1 MSALRIRPHAWCS
14 VLLLVAALGG
24 CDANVVVMRQY
35 DAVPVP
41 TGAGRTLTQDE
52 VGEAI
57 RRGADDATW
66 RTYPIGPGHL
76 AASLQAQEHVAAV
89 DITYTASTY
98 SIHYQT
104 SRALDYD
111 GDGHIHKDYNLWVE
125 ALQAAIQAELQK
137 ARQGH

>member
-1 MSALRIRPHAWCS
+1 MAIRRFDRRAWCAT
-14 VLLLVAALGG
+14 VLLALVLGG
-24 CDANVVVMRQY
+24 CDANIVAMRRY

-57 RRGADDATW
+57 RRGAEDATW
-66 RTYPIGPGHL
+66 RTYPVGPGHL

-89 DITYTASTY
+89 DITYTASAY

-111 GDGHIHKDYNLWVE
+111 GDGHIHKDYNLWVD
-125 ALQAAIQAELQK
+125 ALQAAIHAELQK